1 MKVCFLYFS
10 GSDTNFT
17 LFLEKITY
25 GVSVTMENT
34 EYQTTLALRE
44 NITFDEKV
52 EIEDL
57 VLSSE
62 QTGTSNMKNR
72 DIKEEPMDPQFSSAH
87 ERRKLSGFSTFNDE
101 MEIDISKLFE
111 EFDMMSLHDYD
122 KMRVKKVRQLVEKYQ
137 RIEQK
142 EQLNTVEM
150 LQKNVKAKTS
160 ELTKLEKEYQSTK
173 HDFDLKINLMS
184 SENNFIKETV
194 GKITKEYNAA
204 MSLNSK
210 TMSSIV
216 KMHEKALDDKN
227 NELNDVKLDLQIA
240 KSTNLA
246 LSNRV
251 QKLESSS
258 NNQVIL
264 DKKEKFKPNLKTF
277 DNEEPLANCYVNFKK
292 IADKEFK
299 TARPFAYKIHSKSIK
314 ACENVFTC
322 ETCPKIFKTKKG
334 LSQHHQTHDKN
345 SRKLC
350 CPQEECGMKFY
361 NKTSF
366 DNHMNVHFGIKPHKC
381 RDCGKAYA
389 DSGARNK
396 HFRRC
401 HQ

>member
-10 GSDTNFT
+10 GLF
-17 LFLEKITY
+17 FLEKITY

-44 NITFDEKV
+44 DITFDEKV
-52 EIEDL
+52 DIKDL
-57 VLSSE
+57 VLPSE
-62 QTGTSNMKNR
+62 QTVTPNMEKI
-72 DIKEEPMDPQFSSAH
+72 DIKEEPMDPQFSSPH
-87 ERRKLSGFSTFNDE
+87 KRRKPYVFSTFPDE
-101 MEIDISKLFE
+101 MEIDISKVFE

-150 LQKNVKAKTS
+150 LQKNVRAKTS

-173 HDFDLKINLMS
+173 HDFDLKIKLMS
-184 SENNFIKETV
+184 SENKSIKETIS
-194 GKITKEYNAA
+194 KITEEYKAS

-210 TMSSIV
+210 TMNSIV
-216 KMHEKALDDKN
+216 KVHEKSLDDKD
-227 NELNDVKLDLQIA
+227 NELKKVKEDIQVA
-240 KSTNLA
+240 KSTNVA

-251 QKLESSS
+251 QELESSS
-258 NNQVIL
+258 NNQVH
-264 DKKEKFKPNLKTF
+264 DKKEKVKPNLEAF
-277 DNEEPLANCYVNFKK
+277 DNEKILVNYYVNSKK
-292 IADKEFK
+292 VADKESK
-299 TARPFAYKIHSKSIK
+299 TARPFACESYRKSKK
-314 ACENVFTC
+314 AYDRQETANMFTC
-322 ETCPKIFKTKKG
+322 DTCPKIFKTKKG
-334 LSQHHQTHDKN
+334 LSQHRQTHDKN

-366 DNHMNVHFGIKPHKC
+366 DNHMNVHNGIKPHKC

-396 HFRRC
+396 HFKHC